1 MEELFILRGKRLG
14 EAVEYLRSTK
24 RIRTQKELADK
35 VGCSANQISRAI
47 AGSRKDMTSK
57 LLGRIN
63 RYFDEIFNEEYI
75 LEGEGTLLKE
85 PVKTEKLANDEGS
98 GFEVL
103 YKKALERII
112 ELERENAVLLFQ
124 LSQYTDIEKEKK
136 TV

>member
-98 GFEVL
+98 GFEAL